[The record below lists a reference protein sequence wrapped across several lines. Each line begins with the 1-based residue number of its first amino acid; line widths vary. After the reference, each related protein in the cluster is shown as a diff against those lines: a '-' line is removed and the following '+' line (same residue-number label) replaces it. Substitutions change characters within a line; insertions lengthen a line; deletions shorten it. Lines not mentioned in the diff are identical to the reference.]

1 MVFKIVVAQTTGEA
15 LGFRSRSMC
24 SMRDPPDSYRPLYLQ
39 TLPNSLH
46 PLPRETV
53 RRANPRHFDQFP
65 RLRCAVAITN
75 YHSTF
80 GDVDDRPGT
89 HLSIVLVNQGSIG
102 ARLLCVFARRARRAN
117 RAQSTAQH

>member
-1 MVFKIVVAQTTGEA
+1 MTEEFGQMARYFEDTEQGAGVGLVPPTTVI
-15 LGFRSRSMC
+15 L
-24 SMRDPPDSYRPLYLQ
+24 PPP
-39 TLPNSLH
+39 
-46 PLPRETV
+46 TV
-53 RRANPRHFDQFP
+53 EDCRLDGRLDKTQSNPRHFDQFP
-65 RLRCAVAITN
+65 RLRCAAAITN